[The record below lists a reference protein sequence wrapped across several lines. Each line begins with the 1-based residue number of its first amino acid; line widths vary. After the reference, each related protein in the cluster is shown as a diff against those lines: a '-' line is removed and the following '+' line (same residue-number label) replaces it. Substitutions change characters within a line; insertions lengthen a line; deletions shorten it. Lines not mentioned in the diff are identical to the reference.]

1 MSDNM
6 NDSKQSNDKAIT
18 AASIAKSQDDI
29 TKEKEQKHIE
39 RQKKI
44 KANVDERIAKAT
56 EERGV
61 LVVITGNGKGKSTSG
76 FGTVLRAIGHGQ
88 KAGVVQFIKGTKWE
102 CGEMN
107 ILKQFDVQHYVM
119 GSGFT
124 WETQSTETD
133 LAAATLAWEQSKKML
148 SDETLDI
155 VLLDEMTYM
164 VKYGYIELDDIIEAL
179 NNRPKM
185 QHVLITGRACHRR
198 LLDLADTVSEIQPVK
213 HAFKA
218 GVKAQKGL
226 DW

>member
-1 MSDNM
+1 MTEPRNTLTDEE
-6 NDSKQSNDKAIT
+6 KHKA
-18 AASIAKSQDDI
+18 
-29 TKEKEQKHIE
+29 
-39 RQKKI
+39 RQQKI
-44 KANVDERIAKAT
+44 KANVDERVAKAT

-76 FGTVLRAIGHGQ
+76 FGTVLRAVGHGL

-107 ILKQFDVQHYVM
+107 ILKQFPVEHHVM
-119 GSGFT
+119 GTGFT
-124 WETQSTETD
+124 WETQSKETD
-133 LAAATLAWEQSKKML
+133 IAAAKVAWEKSKAML
-148 SDETLDI
+148 SNPNIDM

-164 VKYGYIELDDIIEAL
+164 VKYGYIDLDDIIETL

-198 LLDLADTVSEIQPVK
+198 LLELADTVSEVQPIK

>member
-1 MSDNM
+1 MSDVN
-6 NDSKQSNDKAIT
+6 KAYEIEAEK
-18 AASIAKSQDDI
+18 AAA
-29 TKEKEQKHIE
+29 KEQKHIE

-44 KANVDERIAKAT
+44 KANVDERIAQAT

-88 KAGVVQFIKGTKWE
+88 KAAVVQFIKGSKWE

-107 ILKQFDVQHYVM
+107 ILKQFAVQHHVM
-119 GSGFT
+119 GTGFT

-133 LAAATLAWEQSKKML
+133 LAAAKVAWQKSKEML
-148 SDETLDI
+148 RDETLDI
-155 VLLDEMTYM
+155 VLLDEITYM
-164 VKYGYIELDDIIEAL
+164 VKYGYIELDDIIEVL

-198 LLDLADTVSEIQPVK
+198 LIDLADTVSEVQPVK

>member
-1 MSDNM
+1 MTDNTKDSAM
-6 NDSKQSNDKAIT
+6 NSVDE
-18 AASIAKSQDDI
+18 IAQA
-29 TKEKEQKHIE
+29 KEKKHIE

-44 KANVDERIAKAT
+44 KASVDERVAQAT

-61 LVVITGNGKGKSTSG
+61 FVVITGNGKGKSTSG

-88 KAGVVQFIKGTKWE
+88 KAGVVQFIKGSKWE

-107 ILKQFDVQHYVM
+107 ILKQFPVQHHVM
-119 GSGFT
+119 GTGFT

-133 LAAATLAWEQSKKML
+133 IAAAKIAWQKSKEML
-148 SDETLDI
+148 SDETLNI

-164 VKYGYIELDDIIEAL
+164 VKYGYIELDEIIDAL

-185 QHVLITGRACHRR
+185 QHVIITGRACHRR
-198 LLDLADTVSEIQPVK
+198 LIELADTVSEVQPIK

>member
-1 MSDNM
+1 M
-6 NDSKQSNDKAIT
+6 T
-18 AASIAKSQDDI
+18 DI
-29 TKEKEQKHIE
+29 NENQQNENTLQRQEEAEQIKEQKHIE

-44 KANVDERIAKAT
+44 KAKVDERIAKAT

-61 LVVITGNGKGKSTSG
+61 FVVITGNGKGKSTSG

-88 KAGVVQFIKGTKWE
+88 KAGVVQFIKGSKWE

-119 GSGFT
+119 GTGFT

-133 LAAATLAWEQSKKML
+133 TIAAKVAWQRSKEML
-148 SDETLDI
+148 SDETLNI

-164 VKYGYIELDDIIEAL
+164 VKYGYIELDEIIEAL

-185 QHVLITGRACHRR
+185 QHVIITGRACHRR
-198 LLDLADTVSEIQPVK
+198 LIELADTVSEVQPIK

>member
-1 MSDNM
+1 M
-6 NDSKQSNDKAIT
+6 NDLDNQKL
-18 AASIAKSQDDI
+18 
-29 TKEKEQKHIE
+29 KEQKHVE
-39 RQKKI
+39 RQQRI
-44 KANVDERIAKAT
+44 KAEVAERVANAT

-61 LVVITGNGKGKSTSG
+61 FVVITGNGKGKSTSG

-107 ILKQFDVQHYVM
+107 ILKQFPVQHHVM
-119 GSGFT
+119 GTGFT

-133 LAAATLAWEQSKKML
+133 KAAAEVAWQKSKEML
-148 SDETLDI
+148 SDESLNI

-164 VKYGYIELDDIIEAL
+164 VKYGYIELDEIIEAL

-185 QHVLITGRACHRR
+185 QHVIITGRACHRR
-198 LLDLADTVSEIQPVK
+198 LTELADTVSEVQPIK

-218 GVKAQKGL
+218 GIKAQKGL